1 MDTPLMPD
9 PASGETPSEL
19 GQPTPG
25 ENGGLAGASATPE
38 HTPDPAAPQPWPAS
52 PPVSGWGTP
61 APPHASQAWPPAHP
75 YWGMQQVAG
84 APMPM
89 PARRRTI
96 GLAFGGAL
104 VAGGLVGA
112 LVMAAVGDLHTTTSV
127 STTQPNQQ
135 APLNNG
141 GFGGRFGGGFGGVFG
156 NGGGLGTGS
165 GSGSGAGS
173 SSSGNANIDAASI
186 AAKVDPALVDITS
199 YLADG
204 EAAGTGMVITSGGQV
219 LTNNHV
225 VEGAT
230 RVTATMV
237 SSQKTYQVTIV
248 GTDPSDDVALL
259 QLQGAS
265 NLKTVSIG
273 DPSKVQVGDPIVAIG
288 NALGAGGTPATA
300 TGEVVGVGQ
309 TITATDD
316 TGANPETLQ
325 NLIQIN
331 ADVQPGDSGGP
342 LVNAQGQ
349 VIGMDTAASSSGR
362 GFRFNN
368 VAAQGFAIPI
378 DAAMNDVKNLR
389 NGGGTPQSNAQTAF
403 LGVGIDPTSTSNG
416 ASVVQVE
423 PGTPAASAGLAAG
436 DTITGFAGKS
446 ISSPAA
452 LSTAVKGEK
461 PGDKVQVTWTDT
473 NGSSHSANV
482 TLAGQSAAPA
492 ASSLPP
498 PLPLWP
504 AAPGDSPG
512 GRRAIVCPG
521 VAAVPGGLPGTS
533 QVTSRRLPG
542 GPGIIPG
549 MDELTRIL
557 VVDDERPITD
567 LVSMAL
573 RYEGFAVQT
582 AATARDARTAM
593 LEFRPALVVLDVG
606 LPDEDGFALVQRLFA
621 DGLRVPV
628 IFLTARDATED
639 KVRGL
644 TVGGDDY
651 VTKPFSI
658 EELVARIRVVLR
670 RHQPAGAEE
679 SRRLVLADLELDEDT
694 HEVIR
699 AGKAV
704 ELTRTEFRL
713 LRYLLMNAGRVLSRA
728 QILDHVWDYDF
739 GGDASVLETYISY
752 LRRKIDWAE
761 PPLVHTVRGVGYVLR
776 VPRPA

>member
-1 MDTPLMPD
+1 
-9 PASGETPSEL
+9 
-19 GQPTPG
+19 
-25 ENGGLAGASATPE
+25 
-38 HTPDPAAPQPWPAS
+38 
-52 PPVSGWGTP
+52 
-61 APPHASQAWPPAHP
+61 
-75 YWGMQQVAG
+75 MQQVAG

-112 LVMAAVGDLHTTTSV
+112 LVMAAVGDFHSNNASV
-127 STTQPNQQ
+127 STTQPTQQ
-135 APLNNG
+135 SPLNNGG
-141 GFGGRFGGGFGGVFG
+141 GFGGRFGGGLGGIFG
-156 NGGGLGTGS
+156 NGGGNGTGS
-165 GSGSGAGS
+165 GSGS

-204 EAAGTGMVITSGGQV
+204 EAAGTGMIITSGGHV

-237 SSQKTYQVTIV
+237 SSGKTYNVTIL

-300 TGEVVGVGQ
+300 TGQVVGVGQ

-378 DAAMNDVKNLR
+378 DAAMNDAQGLH
-389 NGGGTPQSNAQTAF
+389 NGGGSGAQTAF
-403 LGVGIDPTSTSNG
+403 LGVGIDSTSTGNG
-416 ASVVQVE
+416 ASVVEVE
-423 PGTPAASAGLAAG
+423 PGTPAASAGLVTG

-446 ISSPAA
+446 IPNGSA
-452 LSTAVKGEK
+452 LSTAVKAEK
-461 PGDKVQVTWTDT
+461 PGDKVQVTWNDT

-482 TLAGQSAAPA
+482 TLAGQGTPA
-492 ASSLPP
+492 A
-498 PLPLWP
+498 
-504 AAPGDSPG
+504 
-512 GRRAIVCPG
+512 
-521 VAAVPGGLPGTS
+521 
-533 QVTSRRLPG
+533 
-542 GPGIIPG
+542 
-549 MDELTRIL
+549 
-557 VVDDERPITD
+557 
-567 LVSMAL
+567 
-573 RYEGFAVQT
+573 
-582 AATARDARTAM
+582 
-593 LEFRPALVVLDVG
+593 
-606 LPDEDGFALVQRLFA
+606 
-621 DGLRVPV
+621 
-628 IFLTARDATED
+628 
-639 KVRGL
+639 
-644 TVGGDDY
+644 
-651 VTKPFSI
+651 
-658 EELVARIRVVLR
+658 
-670 RHQPAGAEE
+670 
-679 SRRLVLADLELDEDT
+679 
-694 HEVIR
+694 
-699 AGKAV
+699 
-704 ELTRTEFRL
+704 
-713 LRYLLMNAGRVLSRA
+713 
-728 QILDHVWDYDF
+728 
-739 GGDASVLETYISY
+739 
-752 LRRKIDWAE
+752 
-761 PPLVHTVRGVGYVLR
+761 
-776 VPRPA
+776 